1 MNEIKKANKRNPR
14 VLLPLGTL
22 VSSMGGGMYTLA
34 VGKLLYDKT
43 GATSSFAFIL
53 ILETILAFS
62 TQAFASIVSDRG
74 KAKQSAFIADFI
86 RGFGVTACGIIALM
100 GYPIGIVFATF
111 IINLLKPFYRTATF
125 KMGPMIAEGQ
135 NLARYNGRIS
145 ACSQMGQLIGAAV
158 SGIIITFFSAYLA
171 IILNGVSYIISAI
184 CISIAKIPNQNT
196 FTKEGFC
203 IKKIIGGFKV
213 RELYVEW
220 NDLIKYV
227 VKTPTLL
234 WLLILCTTDFII
246 CSFINISYA
255 PLLQMSNSANWWISV
270 WDCAYAI
277 GAILGAL
284 IYGRLKNF
292 NIPVNII
299 SICVFTQG
307 LAIIGVNFHSAII
320 VTLSMFVVGITN
332 IISFSGFNYSL
343 QNISLKGF
351 HGRIA
356 GIKQLFISGA
366 TTVIVPIISFSLN
379 YSILIA
385 TTVIFVIC
393 SVSCLLTLIKLKPLM
408 CEGGK
413 K

>member
-1 MNEIKKANKRNPR
+1 
-14 VLLPLGTL
+14 
-22 VSSMGGGMYTLA
+22 MYTLA
-34 VGKLLYDKT
+34 VGKILYDKT

-62 TQAFASIVSDRG
+62 TQMFASSVSDRG

-86 RGFGVTACGIIALM
+86 RGFGVTACGISALM

-135 NLARYNGRIS
+135 NLARYNGRVS
-145 ACSQMGQLIGAAV
+145 ACSQMGQLIGAGV

-184 CISIAKIPNQNT
+184 CIGISNIPNQNI
-196 FTKEGFC
+196 FEKEEFS
-203 IKKIIGGFKV
+203 IKKIIGVFNV

-227 VKTPTLL
+227 VKTPILL

-246 CSFINISYA
+246 ASFVNISYA
-255 PLLQMSNSANWWISV
+255 PLLQISNSANWWISV

-292 NIPVNII
+292 NNPVNII
-299 SICVFTQG
+299 STCVLIEG
-307 LAIIGVNFHSAII
+307 LALIGLDFHSAI
-320 VTLSMFVVGITN
+320 VATVSMFVVGITN
-332 IISFSGFNYSL
+332 IISFCSFNYSL
-343 QNISLKGF
+343 QNISIKGF
-351 HGRIA
+351 HGRIS
-356 GIKQLFISGA
+356 GIKQLFIAVS
-366 TTVIVPIISFSLN
+366 TTIIVPMISFSLN

-393 SVSCLLTLIKLKPLM
+393 SVSCLLILTKLKSLM
-408 CEGGK
+408 CEGR
-413 K
+413 